1 MSPLLT
7 LRRFEALAHGVLGRP
22 LDTVVM
28 VAAGSI
34 VFGRIM
40 IGSPN
45 DTAFNAAI
53 IPGLIVAM
61 AIAARVGHEAARRRR
76 GEKSFGTS
84 AIALT
89 RFLYLG
95 IAALAAITTVLV
107 VMAPALTRVLEVL
120 GV

>member
-7 LRRFEALAHGVLGRP
+7 IRRFETAAHGALPRP

-28 VAAGSI
+28 VAGVAI
-34 VFGRIM
+34 VLGTQL
-40 IGSPN
+40 IGSPKG
-45 DTAFNAAI
+45 TAFDAAI

-61 AIAARVGHEAARRRR
+61 AIAARVGHEAARRRH

-107 VMAPALTRVLEVL
+107 VMAPALTHVLEVL